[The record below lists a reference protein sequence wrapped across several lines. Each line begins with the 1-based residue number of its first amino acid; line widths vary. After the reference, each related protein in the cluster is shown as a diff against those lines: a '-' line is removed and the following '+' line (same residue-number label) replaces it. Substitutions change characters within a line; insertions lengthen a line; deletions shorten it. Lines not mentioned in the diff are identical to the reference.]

1 MSKVTGTW
9 REKIQYTTA
18 CLAFLSGQILTWVQ
32 YLQQGEISTG
42 VLGFVAQTLVY
53 SASIYGVSIYIQG
66 KFGQI
71 ISKIKNNYKTLLN
84 AICGLL
90 IAFCL
95 ASGIFYHNKANRL
108 SEELKMANNN
118 IEAYQDALSGAQQA
132 SGVLR
137 LDMKKLKDYNDK
149 LVQQLDSV
157 RKVEK
162 LKSKEIQVAAT
173 QKQIINVNKS
183 KGVGGDIMTIL
194 KDSVYKDSLQ
204 YNDLTKVY
212 YTIGKDS
219 VNIKLDVQ
227 NTQYLYIYKHREYKN
242 KKNFFKRLI
251 TFDWKKKDVY
261 KYRIHNT
268 NDILKEDS
276 IRIIEA
282 I

>member
-1 MSKVTGTW
+1 M
-9 REKIQYTTA
+9 Q
-18 CLAFLSGQILTWVQ
+18 QIL
-32 YLQQGEISTG
+32 
-42 VLGFVAQTLVY
+42 
-53 SASIYGVSIYIQG
+53 
-66 KFGQI
+66 
-71 ISKIKNNYKTLLN
+71 SKIKNNYKTLLN

-90 IAFCL
+90 IAFCV
-95 ASGIFYHNKANRL
+95 ASGISYHNKANRL
-108 SEELKMANNN
+108 SQELKMANNN

-157 RKVEK
+157 RKTEK

-183 KGVGGDIMTIL
+183 KGVGGDIITIL

-204 YNDLTKVY
+204 YNNLTKVY

-227 NTQYLYIYKHREYKN
+227 NTQYLYVYKHREYKN

-261 KYRIHNT
+261 KYKIRNT

>member
-1 MSKVTGTW
+1 M
-9 REKIQYTTA
+9 Q
-18 CLAFLSGQILTWVQ
+18 QIL
-32 YLQQGEISTG
+32 
-42 VLGFVAQTLVY
+42 
-53 SASIYGVSIYIQG
+53 
-66 KFGQI
+66 
-71 ISKIKNNYKTLLN
+71 SKIKNNYKTLLN
-84 AICGLL
+84 AICRLL

-95 ASGIFYHNKANRL
+95 ASGIFYHNKVNRL
-108 SEELKMANNN
+108 SQELKMVNNN

-157 RKVEK
+157 RKTEK

-183 KGVGGDIMTIL
+183 KGVGGDIITIL

-204 YNDLTKVY
+204 YNNLTKVY

-227 NTQYLYIYKHREYKN
+227 NTQYLYVYKHREYKN

-261 KYRIHNT
+261 KYKIRNT

>member
-1 MSKVTGTW
+1 M
-9 REKIQYTTA
+9 Q
-18 CLAFLSGQILTWVQ
+18 QIL
-32 YLQQGEISTG
+32 
-42 VLGFVAQTLVY
+42 
-53 SASIYGVSIYIQG
+53 
-66 KFGQI
+66 
-71 ISKIKNNYKTLLN
+71 SKIKNNYKTLLN

-90 IAFCL
+90 IAFCV
-95 ASGIFYHNKANRL
+95 ASGILYHNKANRL
-108 SEELKMANNN
+108 SQELKMANNN
-118 IEAYQDALSGAQQA
+118 IEAYQDALNGAQQA

-137 LDMKKLKDYNDK
+137 LDMKKIKDYNDK

-157 RKVEK
+157 RKTEK

-183 KGVGGDIMTIL
+183 KGVGGDIITIL

-204 YNDLTKVY
+204 YNNLTKVY

-227 NTQYLYIYKHREYKN
+227 NTQYLYVYKHREYKN

-261 KYRIHNT
+261 KYKIRNT

>member
-1 MSKVTGTW
+1 M
-9 REKIQYTTA
+9 Q
-18 CLAFLSGQILTWVQ
+18 QIL
-32 YLQQGEISTG
+32 
-42 VLGFVAQTLVY
+42 
-53 SASIYGVSIYIQG
+53 
-66 KFGQI
+66 
-71 ISKIKNNYKTLLN
+71 SKIKNNYKTLLN

-90 IAFCL
+90 IAFCV
-95 ASGIFYHNKANRL
+95 ASGIFYRNKANRL
-108 SEELKMANNN
+108 SQELKMANNN
-118 IEAYQDALSGAQQA
+118 IEAYQDALNGAQQA

-149 LVQQLDSV
+149 LVQQIDSI
-157 RKVEK
+157 RKTEK

-183 KGVGGDIMTIL
+183 KGVGGDIITIL
-194 KDSVYKDSLQ
+194 KDSIYKDSLQ
-204 YNDLTKVY
+204 YNNLTKVY

-227 NTQYLYIYKHREYKN
+227 NTQYLYVYKHREYKN
-242 KKNFFKRLI
+242 KKSFFKRLI

-261 KYRIHNT
+261 KYKIHNT

-276 IRIIEA
+276 IRIIEV

>member
-1 MSKVTGTW
+1 M
-9 REKIQYTTA
+9 Q
-18 CLAFLSGQILTWVQ
+18 QIL
-32 YLQQGEISTG
+32 
-42 VLGFVAQTLVY
+42 
-53 SASIYGVSIYIQG
+53 
-66 KFGQI
+66 
-71 ISKIKNNYKTLLN
+71 SKIKNNYKTLLN

-90 IAFCL
+90 IAFCV
-95 ASGIFYHNKANRL
+95 ASGIFYNNKANRL
-108 SEELKMANNN
+108 SQELKMANNN
-118 IEAYQDALSGAQQA
+118 IEAYQDALNGAQQA

-137 LDMKKLKDYNDK
+137 LDMKKLKDYNDN

-157 RKVEK
+157 RKTEK

-183 KGVGGDIMTIL
+183 KGVGGDIITIL

-204 YNDLTKVY
+204 YNNLTKVY

-227 NTQYLYIYKHREYKN
+227 NTQYLYVYKHREYKN

-261 KYRIHNT
+261 KYKIRNT

>member
-1 MSKVTGTW
+1 M
-9 REKIQYTTA
+9 Q
-18 CLAFLSGQILTWVQ
+18 QIL
-32 YLQQGEISTG
+32 
-42 VLGFVAQTLVY
+42 
-53 SASIYGVSIYIQG
+53 
-66 KFGQI
+66 
-71 ISKIKNNYKTLLN
+71 SKIKNNYKTLLN

-90 IAFCL
+90 IAFCVE
-95 ASGIFYHNKANRL
+95 SGIFYHNKANRL
-108 SEELKMANNN
+108 SQELKMANNN
-118 IEAYQDALSGAQQA
+118 IEAYQDALNGAQQA

-137 LDMKKLKDYNDK
+137 LDMKKLKDYNDN

-157 RKVEK
+157 RKTEK

-183 KGVGGDIMTIL
+183 KGVGGDIITIL

-204 YNDLTKVY
+204 YNNLTKVY

-227 NTQYLYIYKHREYKN
+227 NTQYLYVYKHREYKN

-261 KYRIHNT
+261 KYKIRNT

-276 IRIIEA
+276 IRIIEV

>member
-1 MSKVTGTW
+1 M
-9 REKIQYTTA
+9 Q
-18 CLAFLSGQILTWVQ
+18 QIL
-32 YLQQGEISTG
+32 
-42 VLGFVAQTLVY
+42 
-53 SASIYGVSIYIQG
+53 
-66 KFGQI
+66 
-71 ISKIKNNYKTLLN
+71 SKIKNNYKTLLN

-90 IAFCL
+90 IAFCV
-95 ASGIFYHNKANRL
+95 ASGILYHNKANRL
-108 SEELKMANNN
+108 SQELKMANNN
-118 IEAYQDALSGAQQA
+118 IEAYQDALNGAQQA

-149 LVQQLDSV
+149 IVQQLDSV
-157 RKVEK
+157 RKTEK

-183 KGVGGDIMTIL
+183 KGVGGDIITIL

-204 YNDLTKVY
+204 YNNLTKVY

-227 NTQYLYIYKHREYKN
+227 NTQYLYVYKHREYKN

-251 TFDWKKKDVY
+251 TFDWKKKDMY
-261 KYRIHNT
+261 KYKIRNT

>member
-1 MSKVTGTW
+1 M
-9 REKIQYTTA
+9 Q
-18 CLAFLSGQILTWVQ
+18 QIL
-32 YLQQGEISTG
+32 
-42 VLGFVAQTLVY
+42 
-53 SASIYGVSIYIQG
+53 
-66 KFGQI
+66 
-71 ISKIKNNYKTLLN
+71 SKIKNNYKTLLN

-90 IAFCL
+90 IAFCV
-95 ASGIFYHNKANRL
+95 ASGILYHNKANRL
-108 SEELKMANNN
+108 SQELKMANNN

-157 RKVEK
+157 RKTEK

-183 KGVGGDIMTIL
+183 KGVGGDIITIL

-204 YNDLTKVY
+204 YNNLTKVY

-227 NTQYLYIYKHREYKN
+227 NTQYLYVYKYREYKN

-261 KYRIHNT
+261 KYKIRNT

>member
-1 MSKVTGTW
+1 M
-9 REKIQYTTA
+9 Q
-18 CLAFLSGQILTWVQ
+18 QIL
-32 YLQQGEISTG
+32 
-42 VLGFVAQTLVY
+42 
-53 SASIYGVSIYIQG
+53 
-66 KFGQI
+66 
-71 ISKIKNNYKTLLN
+71 SKIKNNYKTLLN

-90 IAFCL
+90 IAFCV
-95 ASGIFYHNKANRL
+95 ASGILYHNKVNRL
-108 SEELKMANNN
+108 SQELKMANNN
-118 IEAYQDALSGAQQA
+118 IEAYQDALNGAQQA

-137 LDMKKLKDYNDK
+137 LDMKKLKDYNDE

-157 RKVEK
+157 RKTEK

-183 KGVGGDIMTIL
+183 KGVGGDIITIL

-204 YNDLTKVY
+204 YNNLTKVY

-227 NTQYLYIYKHREYKN
+227 NTQYLYVYKHREYKN

-261 KYRIHNT
+261 KYKIRNT
-268 NDILKEDS
+268 NGILKEDS